1 MQAMHVNESQ
11 AQQDFAEQMS
21 PMLGYG
27 QHLSDQ
33 MGNPS
38 LSNVGGLASTD
49 LWQNDLQADQVGA
62 MSDLDL
68 FELLSGQN
76 PIRFTEEDEQVLDLL
91 IAESGDMQ
99 TM

>member
-1 MQAMHVNESQ
+1 MC
-11 AQQDFAEQMS
+11 F
-21 PMLGYG
+21 
-27 QHLSDQ
+27 
-33 MGNPS
+33 S
-38 LSNVGGLASTD
+38 LAD
-49 LWQNDLQADQVGA
+49 LEADQVGA